1 MKCEVPL
8 ALIRWEKSVF
18 SRTSDVSQFLPGS
31 YYIIYH
37 KMPIECEIS
46 LLLAQ
51 VPQLTNQPV
60 RQQLLVWYPTSS
72 CFPERWDGQHLS
84 ARLRFLG
91 RRWSRLASHGDA
103 AGPPLLSL
111 PSARRS
117 ASRLPLLLRGV
128 AFPTDFL
135 QRRQLME
142 EENNN

>member
-103 AGPPLLSL
+103 AGPPLLCLL
-111 PSARRS
+111 PAGGSAR
-117 ASRLPLLLRGV
+117 RLPLLLRGV
-128 AFPTDFL
+128 ALPTHFL
-135 QRRQLME
+135 RQLME